1 MHFTKIKFKFVEDI
15 INKKRMH
22 FKILNYNKSKSKYI
36 VKIGKISTLTLDFE
50 YELAHWHL
58 YIIKK

>member
-1 MHFTKIKFKFVEDI
+1 MHLTKIKFKFVEDI

-50 YELAHWHL
+50 YELAH
-58 YIIKK
+58 